1 MAPSHP
7 DRWSRL
13 DPDLFGDPGEGR
25 MVGGLS
31 VTEAGELLDWL
42 EGHGIRDRE
51 VQITPD
57 GRMAVRWAA

>member
-13 DPDLFGDPGEGR
+13 DPDLCAAAGEDHVVGD
-25 MVGGLS
+25 LS

-42 EGHGIRDRE
+42 EGHGIRDRN
-51 VQITPD
+51 VAITPD
-57 GRMAVRWAA
+57 GRMAVRWVA